1 MTLPPD
7 HDLRVALNDEV
18 HARPPSP
25 MAPPLRISYLTL
37 LADGAPR
44 EAGWR
49 AVADLMRRH
58 GAPAP
63 AEGANHHSA
72 DLGPF
77 RLRWESH
84 SEFNRFMIVAPQG
97 AGGPFRHPALG
108 AVPADWVAA
117 LPGRVLVAAHAALL
131 REDEAALDPDDI
143 AELFDGNPLVGS
155 AVAGGM
161 AVAYTDFRIRGDGF
175 SRFLVLDRGM
185 THGQA
190 GRTIQRLLEIDTYRM
205 MALLALGVAR
215 DLAPFL
221 RDREV
226 ELARITAALVSAQEA
241 DEPDLLERLTLM
253 EAEIESRA
261 ADNLY
266 RFSAA
271 RAYDEVVRQRIAEL
285 REVRIEGIPMFRE
298 FTARRLVP
306 AMDFCRSVAARQD
319 ALAERAARA
328 TQLLSTRVDVTRE
341 QQTQAVLESMNRRA
355 QIQLRLQSTV
365 EGLSIAAVTYYV
377 VGLVGYLAKGIKA
390 GGVHLEPEVVVAAS
404 IPVVAGLVALG
415 LRKTRKMV
423 GHE

>member
-25 MAPPLRISYLTL
+25 MAAPLRVSYLAL
-37 LADGAPR
+37 LADASPR
-44 EAGWR
+44 EAGWA
-49 AVADLMRRH
+49 AVADLMRRY
-58 GAPAP
+58 GASPPAK
-63 AEGANHHSA
+63 GANHHSA
-72 DLGPF
+72 DLGLF

-84 SEFNRFMIVAPQG
+84 SEFNRFMIVAPDG
-97 AGGPFRHPALG
+97 AGAPFRHPALG
-108 AVPADWVAA
+108 AVPQDWVAA
-117 LPGRVLVAAHAALL
+117 LPGHVLVASHAALL
-131 REDEAALDPDDI
+131 RDDEFDPNDI
-143 AELFDGNPLVGS
+143 AELFDCNPLVGS

-161 AVAYTDFRIRGDGF
+161 ARAYTDFRIHGDGF
-175 SRFLVLDRGM
+175 SRVLVLDRGL
-185 THGQA
+185 THGQG

-221 RDREV
+221 REREI

-253 EAEIESRA
+253 EAQIESRA

-271 RAYDEVVRQRIAEL
+271 RAYDDVMRQRIVEL
-285 REVRIEGIPMFRE
+285 REVRIDGLPTFKE
-298 FTARRLVP
+298 FTERRLTP

-390 GGVHLEPEVVVAAS
+390 GGLPVEPEVVVAAS

-415 LRKTRKMV
+415 LRKTRRMV
-423 GHE
+423 GHD

>member
-7 HDLRVALNDEV
+7 HALRVALNDEV

-25 MAPPLRISYLTL
+25 MAAPLRVSFIALIGEGS
-37 LADGAPR
+37 PR
-44 EAGWR
+44 EDGWR

-58 GAPAP
+58 GAPPP

-84 SEFNRFMIVAPQG
+84 SEFNRFMIVAPDE
-97 AGGPFRHPALG
+97 ARAPFRHPALG
-108 AVPADWVAA
+108 AAPEDWVAA

-131 REDEAALDPDDI
+131 RKDEFDANDV

-161 AVAYTDFRIRGDGF
+161 AVAYTDFRIHGDGF

-221 RDREV
+221 REREL
-226 ELARITAALVSAQEA
+226 ELARITASLVSAQEA

-271 RAYDEVVRQRIAEL
+271 RAYDEVVRQRILEL
-285 REVRIEGIPMFRE
+285 REVRIEGIPMFKE
-298 FTARRLVP
+298 FTERRLTP

-355 QIQLRLQSTV
+355 QVQLRLQSTV
-365 EGLSIAAVTYYV
+365 EGLSIAAVTYYL

-390 GGVHLEPEVVVAAS
+390 GGVYVDPEIAVAAS

-415 LRKTRKMV
+415 LRKTRRMV